1 MAATTQCGLTSCMR
15 TRTSWCAGASARD
28 AFARTC
34 NVSDMHARQSQPTPR
49 PSAQML
55 HSAGHAPKEWR
66 NTKQWNEP
74 TSAEIPSGGEVVYGL
89 RMVLS
94 PSLEEVEATLLRAG
108 LPVAVVLPSPI
119 LHSDCTNASLL
130 LRVPSRLTSD
140 GSLRALAASVGTFTD
155 PPLGMAVTPV
165 GARLVAATH
174 SDTPAVAP
182 SVVHLRFALHPKAP
196 TSDGRVRLSVTLP
209 AELLAQSAT
218 RQLRMGVH
226 LHVAAP
232 ATDLVRALGEHGAGR
247 AWLPVG
253 TEDPWHRDGAFF
265 GWDARHGGARVTQER
280 RVYMGGLSDEAG
292 ASAGVAMAVKQVG
305 MGVADEVAK
314 LEAYVAETLFQGDHP
329 DRNRFVQGAD
339 DQVRLSLLYWDDELN
354 DPESEK
360 GKAATAVAPELSRV
374 CRGCWITGNPRVQTR
389 CSWMDCWSGPH
400 SLESWRAYNYPHVT
414 TVYWAL
420 YRAARYATPPLAM
433 RRPWEW
439 YLRRAHATA
448 LAVWR
453 WGGDPWTKRQGNGV
467 GTAQWGLMVG
477 SVFEILLT
485 DLEREGWEE
494 EAAELQ
500 VL

>member
-1 MAATTQCGLTSCMR
+1 M
-15 TRTSWCAGASARD
+15 
-28 AFARTC
+28 
-34 NVSDMHARQSQPTPR
+34 
-49 PSAQML
+49 
-55 HSAGHAPKEWR
+55 
-66 NTKQWNEP
+66 
-74 TSAEIPSGGEVVYGL
+74 
-89 RMVLS
+89 
-94 PSLEEVEATLLRAG
+94 
-108 LPVAVVLPSPI
+108 
-119 LHSDCTNASLL
+119 
-130 LRVPSRLTSD
+130 PSRLTSD

-292 ASAGVAMAVKQVG
+292 ASAGVAMAVKQVRKPMAPKSHCLLRPTGLALSPSGAQVG

-339 DQVRLSLLYWDDELN
+339 DQARHRYPPLIPPDSC
-354 DPESEK
+354 
-360 GKAATAVAPELSRV
+360 A
-374 CRGCWITGNPRVQTR
+374 R
-389 CSWMDCWSGPH
+389 C
-400 SLESWRAYNYPHVT
+400 
-414 TVYWAL
+414 AL
-420 YRAARYATPPLAM
+420 ACEPTLRERAAGAPFLA
-433 RRPWEW
+433 
-439 YLRRAHATA
+439 LLGRRA
-448 LAVWR
+448 
-453 WGGDPWTKRQGNGV
+453 Q
-467 GTAQWGLMVG
+467 
-477 SVFEILLT
+477 
-485 DLEREGWEE
+485 
-494 EAAELQ
+494 
-500 VL
+500 